1 MKKGDLQMKK
11 FLKKNEVFGV
21 DLKDRR
27 MAYIWLDKLAGAET
41 FSIGTSDIQPGS
53 QSIAHQHAVE
63 TEVMFIYR
71 GTGTGVID
79 GLNYPL
85 EPETMMFCPPGLPH
99 QIQNTGQEML
109 SFIFFYIPGGPEQY
123 LRKL

>member
-1 MKKGDLQMKK
+1 MNYFLKKGD
-11 FLKKNEVFGV
+11 VFGV

-27 MAYIWLDKLAGAET
+27 MAYIWLDKYNGAEN
-41 FSIGTSDIQPGS
+41 FSVGTSDIEPGS
-53 QSIAHQHAVE
+53 QTISHQHSSE

-71 GTGTGVID
+71 GKGTAIIGD
-79 GLNYPL
+79 ASYPL
-85 EPETMMFCPPGLPH
+85 EEETMMFCPPGTPH
-99 QIQNTGQEML
+99 QIRNTGKALL

>member
-1 MKKGDLQMKK
+1 MKNLLRKR
-11 FLKKNEVFGV
+11 EVFSV

-27 MAYIWLDKLAGAET
+27 MAYIWLDKLMGAED
-41 FSIGTSDIQPGS
+41 FSIGTSDLEPGS
-53 QSIAHQHAVE
+53 QTISHKHSLE

-71 GTGTGVID
+71 GKGTGIID
-79 GLNYPL
+79 DATYPL
-85 EPETMMFCPPGLPH
+85 EPETMMFCPPGVPH
-99 QIQNTGQEML
+99 QIRNTGEEVL